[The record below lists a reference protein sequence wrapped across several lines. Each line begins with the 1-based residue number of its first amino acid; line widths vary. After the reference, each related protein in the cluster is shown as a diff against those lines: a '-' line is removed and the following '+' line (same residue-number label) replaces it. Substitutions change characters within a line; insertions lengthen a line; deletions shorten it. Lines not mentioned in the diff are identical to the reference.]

1 LADDLRDLCERSAQR
16 LPLDDSE
23 VDQYYYPIEGLAD
36 DNPEFLARQA
46 NLDTFMDLVDE
57 YISAQPRGDFE
68 SFEEWADTVLAR
80 RDIGLRGKGVK
91 LSTIHRGK
99 GLEWSAVA
107 IMGLVEGALPS
118 RHVRSAADLEESAR
132 VAYVAMTRA
141 SRELVCTWSQTT
153 TMGTPVLQAT
163 RPSRFFVHLSKVD
176 GTTRITQVADSAE
189 RVDPETA
196 TRLVREL
203 RQTLRRG
210 AVDSRTD

>member
-1 LADDLRDLCERSAQR
+1 
-16 LPLDDSE
+16 
-23 VDQYYYPIEGLAD
+23 
-36 DNPEFLARQA
+36 
-46 NLDTFMDLVDE
+46 
-57 YISAQPRGDFE
+57 
-68 SFEEWADTVLAR
+68 
-80 RDIGLRGKGVK
+80 
-91 LSTIHRGK
+91 
-99 GLEWSAVA
+99 
-107 IMGLVEGALPS
+107 MGLVEGALPS
-118 RHVRSAADLEESAR
+118 RHIRSAADLEESAR